1 MSSATRTIGILGGMG
16 PAATA
21 DFYQKLVALTPGQ
34 RDQDHPKAIIF
45 SNPQV
50 PDRTAAIFGRGP
62 DPTPVLIAGAALLVR
77 AGADFIAIPCVTA
90 HHFYVALQAATPVPI
105 LHIVGETA
113 DAVVAEQPAVHSVG
127 LLATTG
133 TLHARLFESCF
144 EPRGVRVVTPEPDIQ
159 EANVMPAIYGVKT
172 GEPLETPRRRIREAA
187 EHLRGRGAEAI
198 IAGCTEVPLILTP
211 ADLPVPLVDPTW
223 LLARAAVRRALAEEP
238 PQLNRRC
245 YKDRG

>member
-1 MSSATRTIGILGGMG
+1 MGSGPKTIGILGGMG

-21 DFYQKLVALTPGQ
+21 DFYQKLVAATAAK

-62 DPTPVLIAGAALLVR
+62 DPTPILIAGADLLVR

-90 HHFYVALQAATPVPI
+90 HHFYDALQAATRVPI
-105 LHIVGETA
+105 LHIVAETA
-113 DAVVAEQPAVHSVG
+113 DAAAVEQPGLRAVG

-133 TLHARLFESCF
+133 TLQARLFESCF
-144 EPRGVRVVTPEPDIQ
+144 EPRGVAVLTPEPEVQ
-159 EANVMPAIYGVKT
+159 ETLVMPAIYGVKT
-172 GEPLETPRRRIREAA
+172 GEPLETPRRLIREAA
-187 EHLRGRGAEAI
+187 AHLCARGAQAV
-198 IAGCTEVPLILTP
+198 IAGCTEVPLILAP
-211 ADLPVPLVDPTW
+211 PELSVPLIDPTW
-223 LLARAAVRRALAEEP
+223 LLARAAVRRALSEEP
-238 PQLNRRC
+238 PRPGRRC